1 MIQGQIDPIG
11 RFAQFLVRFRGTFR
25 RGILLQGRGLGLRAG
40 CRLGPIVEVEEE
52 LVVEGEVVG
61 IGWIEGEVILGFA
74 VGT

>member
-11 RFAQFLVRFRGTFR
+11 RFAQFLVRFRGIFH
-25 RGILLQGRGLGLRAG
+25 RGILLQGRGLGLRVEYQ
-40 CRLGPIVEVEEE
+40 LGRIVEVEEE

-61 IGWIEGEVILGFA
+61 IGGIEVEESLGFG